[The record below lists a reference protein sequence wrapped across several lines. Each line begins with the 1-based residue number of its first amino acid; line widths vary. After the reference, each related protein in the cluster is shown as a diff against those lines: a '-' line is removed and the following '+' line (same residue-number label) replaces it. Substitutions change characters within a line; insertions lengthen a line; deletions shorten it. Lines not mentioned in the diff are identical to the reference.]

1 MNAIAVG
8 LAPPRDR
15 ALAKP
20 DAHVQVAHYRL
31 MILMLLFALMIG
43 TIGVRLLYLALFDGP
58 EPNKT
63 VARTGPRADITDR
76 NGVVLAATIKGIAL
90 AIRPPRVIG
99 DKDRL
104 AVELARLFPNRPVD
118 YYRRVLHSPKKFVYL
133 ERGAT
138 PAKIHAV
145 RLLGEPA
152 IEEVPEPERFY
163 PQGTMASQAIGYM
176 DIGGVPVSG
185 MEAFL
190 DKRLIDPANKGQ
202 SVALS
207 IDSRV
212 QAAVES
218 ALHAQVVKHFAVGGA
233 GIVLDVHTGE
243 ILAMASL
250 PVFNSN
256 APGLVPVGTDPL
268 RPDAR
273 YNRAISSVY
282 ELGSTFKMITFAN
295 AIESG
300 VISDF
305 GKRYDATAPLQVGR
319 FRIKDD
325 HPENRW
331 MTIPDIMI
339 HSSNIGTARIAD
351 ELGQE
356 RTAAFFRKLGFD
368 RPVDLELGARGKPLW
383 PGFWARTTT
392 MTTAYGHGIAV
403 SQLHLANAYAALVNG
418 GILRPATMLRRAP
431 GQTPA
436 GTRVISEATSHR
448 IRQLM
453 RLVVTHGTGKTGN
466 VPGLRI
472 GGKTGTAEKNLN
484 GRYIHNSLVTTF
496 AAAFPMDAPRYVVIL
511 TMDEPQGI
519 KETYGFRTAAWTAL
533 PAVKNIIARIGP
545 MLGII
550 PDTDRDIDV
559 SDLKPYI
566 YEEQL
571 AAEERAKKEK
581 EASLH
586 AID

>member
-15 ALAKP
+15 AHAK
-20 DAHVQVAHYRL
+20 ATEHAQVAHYRL
-31 MILMLLFALMIG
+31 MILMMVFAL
-43 TIGVRLLYLALFDGP
+43 TIGVIGLRLLYLAVFDAP
-58 EPNKT
+58 DRSPV
-63 VARTGPRADITDR
+63 VARNGQRADITDR
-76 NGVVLAATIKGIAL
+76 NGTVLAATIKGISL
-90 AIRPPRVIG
+90 AIRPPRIIG
-99 DKDRL
+99 DKEKL
-104 AVELARLFPNRPVD
+104 AVELARLFPGRPGE
-118 YYRRVLHSPKKFVYL
+118 YYRRVLTGRKKFVYL

-152 IEEVPEPERFY
+152 IEEVAEPERFY
-163 PQGTMASQAIGYM
+163 PQGTMASQVIGYM
-176 DIGGVPVSG
+176 DLGGVPVSG

-190 DKRLIDPANKGQ
+190 AKRLTSPANGNRP
-202 SVALS
+202 VALS

-212 QAAVES
+212 QAAMES
-218 ALHAQVVKHFAVGGA
+218 ALHAQVIKHSAVGGA

-295 AIESG
+295 AIEQG
-300 VISDF
+300 VITDF

-403 SQLHLANAYAALVNG
+403 SQLHLANAYAALING
-418 GILRPATMLRRAP
+418 GIMRPATMLKRAP
-431 GQTPA
+431 GQVPA
-436 GTRVISEATSHR
+436 GHRVISEQTSAR
-448 IRQLM
+448 MRQLM

-496 AAAFPMDAPRYVVIL
+496 AGAFPMDAPRYVVIV

-550 PDTDRDIDV
+550 PDTSRDVDV
-559 SDLKPYI
+559 SDLLPYI
-566 YEEQL
+566 YEEQQKL
-571 AAEERAKKEK
+571 KEQKEESIHEV
-581 EASLH
+581 
-586 AID
+586 D

>member
-15 ALAKP
+15 ALAKTN
-20 DAHVQVAHYRL
+20 DTTRIAHYRL
-31 MILMLLFALMIG
+31 MILMMLFALMIG
-43 TIGVRLLYLALFDGP
+43 VIGLRLLYLAIFDAP
-58 EPNKT
+58 DRSP
-63 VARTGPRADITDR
+63 VVSSVVPRADITDR
-76 NGVVLAATIKGIAL
+76 NGVVLAATIKGISL
-90 AIRPPRVIG
+90 AIRPPRIIG
-99 DKDRL
+99 DKEKL
-104 AVELARLFPNRPVD
+104 AVELARLFPTRPVD
-118 YYRRVLHSPKKFVYL
+118 YYRRILSGPKKFVYL

-152 IEEVPEPERFY
+152 IEEVPEPKRFY

-176 DIGGVPVSG
+176 DLGGVPVSG

-190 DKRLIDPANKGQ
+190 AKRLTSPANGGQ
-202 SVALS
+202 PVALS

-212 QAAVES
+212 QAAMEN
-218 ALHAQVVKHFAVGGA
+218 ALRNQVIKHSAVGGA

-243 ILAMASL
+243 IMAMASL

-295 AIESG
+295 AIEQG
-300 VISDF
+300 VITDF

-319 FRIKDD
+319 FKISDD

-331 MTIPDIMI
+331 MSIPDIMI

-351 ELGQE
+351 ELGQA
-356 RTAAFFRKLGFD
+356 RTEAFFRKLGFD
-368 RPVDLELGARGKPLW
+368 RQAELELGARGKPLW

-418 GILRPATMLRRAP
+418 GIMRPATMLKRNAGDVPR
-431 GQTPA
+431 GQ
-436 GTRVISEATSHR
+436 RVISEETSR
-448 IRQLM
+448 RMRQLM
-453 RLVVTHGTGKTGN
+453 RLVVSHGTGKTGN

-496 AAAFPMDAPRYVVIL
+496 AGAFPMDAPRYVVIV

-545 MLGII
+545 MLGVI
-550 PDTDRDIDV
+550 PDTSKDIDV
-559 SDLKPYI
+559 SDVLPHI
-566 YEEQL
+566 YEEQQ
-571 AAEERAKKEK
+571 AQKEK
-581 EASLH
+581 AKEA
-586 AID
+586 AVNAAD

>member
-15 ALAKP
+15 ALAKISQP
-20 DAHVQVAHYRL
+20 NRVAHYRL
-31 MILMLLFALMIG
+31 MILMMLFALMIG
-43 TIGVRLLYLALFDGP
+43 VIAMRLLYLAIFDSP
-58 EPNKT
+58 DRSPVIART
-63 VARTGPRADITDR
+63 VARADITDR
-76 NGVVLAATIKGIAL
+76 NGVVLAATIKGISL

-99 DKDRL
+99 DKDKL
-104 AVELARLFPNRPVD
+104 AVELDRLFPGRSVD
-118 YYRRVLHSPKKFVYL
+118 YYRRVLTGRKKFVYL

-152 IEEVPEPERFY
+152 IEEVSEPERFY

-190 DKRLIDPANKGQ
+190 DKRLTSPANGGRP
-202 SVALS
+202 VALS
-207 IDSRV
+207 LDSRV
-212 QAAVES
+212 QAAMES
-218 ALHAQVVKHFAVGGA
+218 ALAAQVVKHSAVGGA

-300 VISDF
+300 VITDF
-305 GKRYDATAPLQVGR
+305 GKRYDATAPLQVGK
-319 FRIKDD
+319 FKIKDD

-356 RTAAFFRKLGFD
+356 RTASFFRKLGFD

-383 PGFWARTTT
+383 PGFWARTTV

-418 GILRPATMLRRAP
+418 GIMRPATMLKRAP
-431 GQTPA
+431 GQVPA
-436 GTRVISEATSHR
+436 GHRVISEATSAR
-448 IRQLM
+448 MRQLM

-496 AAAFPMDAPRYVVIL
+496 AGAFPMDAPRYIVIV

-545 MLGII
+545 MLGVI
-550 PDTDRDIDV
+550 PDTSRDIDLT
-559 SDLKPYI
+559 DMLPYI

-571 AAEERAKKEK
+571 KAKGVKEK
-581 EASLH
+581 EAVH

>member
-15 ALAKP
+15 ALAKVN
-20 DAHVQVAHYRL
+20 DATRIAHYRL
-31 MILMLLFALMIG
+31 MILMLLFALMTGVIG
-43 TIGVRLLYLALFDGP
+43 LRLLYLAVFNAPDRS
-58 EPNKT
+58 T
-63 VARTGPRADITDR
+63 VATATGPRADITDR
-76 NGVVLAATIKGIAL
+76 NGVVLAATIKGISL
-90 AIRPPRVIG
+90 AVRPPRVIG
-99 DKDRL
+99 DREKL
-104 AVELARLFPNRPVD
+104 ATELARLFPSRSID
-118 YYRRVLHSPKKFVYL
+118 YYRRILRGPRKFVYL

-152 IEEVPEPERFY
+152 IEEVPDPKRFY
-163 PQGTMASQAIGYM
+163 PQGTMASQVIGYM

-185 MEAFL
+185 MEAYL
-190 DKRLIDPANKGQ
+190 DKRLTSSANAGQ
-202 SVALS
+202 PVALS
-207 IDSRV
+207 LDSRV
-212 QAAVES
+212 QAAMES
-218 ALHAQVVKHFAVGGA
+218 ALAAQVVKHSAVGGA

-243 ILAMASL
+243 VLAMASL

-300 VISDF
+300 VITDF
-305 GKRYDATAPLQVGR
+305 AKRYDATAPLHVGGFTIR
-319 FRIKDD
+319 DD

-331 MTIPDIMI
+331 MSIPDIMI

-351 ELGQE
+351 ELGE
-356 RTAAFFRKLGFD
+356 ARTSTFFRKLGFD

-383 PGFWARTTT
+383 PGFWARTTV

-418 GILRPATMLRRAP
+418 GILRPATMLKRAP
-431 GQTPA
+431 GTAPA
-436 GTRVISEATSHR
+436 GKRVISAATSAR
-448 IRQLM
+448 MRQLM

-466 VPGLRI
+466 IPGLRI

-496 AAAFPMDAPRYVVIL
+496 AGVFPMDAPRYVVIV

-533 PAVKNIIARIGP
+533 PAVKNVIARIGP
-545 MLGII
+545 LLGII
-550 PDTDRDIDV
+550 PDPSRDIDL
-559 SDLKPYI
+559 SDLLPYV
-566 YEEQL
+566 YEEQQK
-571 AAEERAKKEK
+571 AK
-581 EASLH
+581 EAQQKETSIH

>member
-15 ALAKP
+15 ALAKIN
-20 DAHVQVAHYRL
+20 DTTRIAHYRL
-31 MILMLLFALMIG
+31 MILMMLFALMIG
-43 TIGVRLLYLALFDGP
+43 VIGLRLLYLAIFDSP
-58 EPNKT
+58 DRSP
-63 VARTGPRADITDR
+63 VVSSVVPRADITDR
-76 NGVVLAATIKGIAL
+76 NGVVLAATIKGISL
-90 AIRPPRVIG
+90 AIRPPRIIG
-99 DKDRL
+99 DKEKL
-104 AVELARLFPNRPVD
+104 AVELARLFPTRPVD
-118 YYRRVLHSPKKFVYL
+118 YYRRVLSGPKKFVYL

-152 IEEVPEPERFY
+152 IEEVPEPKRFY

-176 DIGGVPVSG
+176 DLGGVPVSG

-190 DKRLIDPANKGQ
+190 AKRLTSPANGGQ
-202 SVALS
+202 PVALS

-212 QAAVES
+212 QAAMEN
-218 ALHAQVVKHFAVGGA
+218 ALRNQVIKHSAVGGA

-243 ILAMASL
+243 IMAMASL

-295 AIESG
+295 AIEQG
-300 VISDF
+300 VITDF
-305 GKRYDATAPLQVGR
+305 AKRYDATAPLQVGR
-319 FRIKDD
+319 FKISDD

-331 MTIPDIMI
+331 MSIPDIMI

-351 ELGQE
+351 ELGQA
-356 RTAAFFRKLGFD
+356 RTEAFFRKLGFD
-368 RPVDLELGARGKPLW
+368 RQAELELGARGKPLW

-418 GILRPATMLRRAP
+418 GIMRPATMLKRNAGNVPR
-431 GQTPA
+431 GQ
-436 GTRVISEATSHR
+436 RVISEETSR
-448 IRQLM
+448 RMRQLM
-453 RLVVTHGTGKTGN
+453 RLVVSHGTGKTGN

-496 AAAFPMDAPRYVVIL
+496 AGAFPMDAPRYVVIV

-545 MLGII
+545 MLGVI
-550 PDTDRDIDV
+550 PDTSKDIDV
-559 SDLKPYI
+559 SDLLPYI
-566 YEEQL
+566 YEEQQ
-571 AAEERAKKEK
+571 AQKEK
-581 EASLH
+581 AKEA
-586 AID
+586 AANAAD

>member
-1 MNAIAVG
+1 MNAPVSG
-8 LAPPRDR
+8 LSLPRDR
-15 ALAKP
+15 ALAKTN
-20 DAHVQVAHYRL
+20 DHARVAHERL
-31 MILMLLFALMIG
+31 MVLMLLFGLLIG
-43 TIGVRLLYLALFDGP
+43 IIGLRLLYLAIFSGP
-58 EPNKT
+58 DRGAQISAF
-63 VARTGPRADITDR
+63 VPRADITDR
-76 NGVVLAATIKGIAL
+76 NGVVLASNIKGISL

-99 DKDRL
+99 DKERL
-104 AVELARLFPNRPVD
+104 ANELARLFPTRPVD
-118 YYRRVLHSPKKFVYL
+118 YYRRILSGPRKFVYL

-138 PAKIHAV
+138 PAKIHAI

-152 IEEVPEPERFY
+152 IEEVPEPKRFY

-185 MEAFL
+185 MEAYL
-190 DKRLIDPANKGQ
+190 DKRLTSPANGGQ
-202 SVALS
+202 PVALS

-212 QAAVES
+212 QAAMES
-218 ALHAQVVKHFAVGGA
+218 ALKAQVIKHSAVGGA
-233 GIVLDVHTGE
+233 GVVLDVHTGE

-282 ELGSTFKMITFAN
+282 ELGSTFKMFTFAN
-295 AIESG
+295 AIENG
-300 VISDF
+300 VITDF
-305 GKRYDATAPLQVGR
+305 GKRYDATAPLQVGK
-319 FRIKDD
+319 FKIKDD

-331 MTIPDIMI
+331 MSVPDIMI

-351 ELGQE
+351 ELGQA

-368 RPVDLELGARGKPLW
+368 KPVDLELGARGKPLW
-383 PGFWARTTT
+383 PGFWARTTV

-403 SQLHLANAYAALVNG
+403 SQLHLANAYAAMVNG
-418 GILRPATMLRRAP
+418 GIMRPATMLKLAP
-431 GQTPA
+431 GKTPA
-436 GTRVISEATSHR
+436 GHRVISEQTSMR
-448 IRQLM
+448 MRQLM
-453 RLVVTHGTGKTGN
+453 RLVVTMGTGKTGN

-496 AAAFPMDAPRYVVIL
+496 AGAFPMDAPRYVVVV

-519 KETYGFRTAAWTAL
+519 PETYGFRTAAWTAL

-545 MLGII
+545 MLGVI
-550 PDTDRDIDV
+550 PDTSKEVDL
-559 SDLKPYI
+559 SDMLPYV
-566 YEEQL
+566 YEVQQ
-571 AAEERAKKEK
+571 AKAGAKEET
-581 EASLH
+581 SIH

>member
-1 MNAIAVG
+1 MNAVTVA

-15 ALAKP
+15 LRTQISP
-20 DAHVQVAHYRL
+20 GVSIAHYRL
-31 MILMLLFALMIG
+31 MVLTLLFALMTG
-43 TIGVRLLYLALFDGP
+43 VIGVRLFYLAVFNTSGP
-58 EPNKT
+58 SPAP
-63 VARTGPRADITDR
+63 ARYGPRGDIVDR
-76 NGVVLAATIKGIAL
+76 NGIVLASTINGVSL

-99 DKDRL
+99 DRERL
-104 AVELARLFPNRPVD
+104 AAELARLFPTHPVD
-118 YYRRVLHSPKKFVYL
+118 YYRHILQSRRKFVYL
-133 ERGAT
+133 ERAAT

-163 PQGTMASQAIGYM
+163 PQSSMASQVLGYM

-185 MEAFL
+185 MELYL
-190 DKRLIDPANKGQ
+190 DKHLTSPANAGRPT
-202 SVALS
+202 ALS

-218 ALHAQVVKHFAVGGA
+218 ALKAQVIKHSAVGGA

-250 PVFNSN
+250 PVFNPN

-273 YNRAISSVY
+273 YNRAVSSVY

-300 VISDF
+300 VITDF

-351 ELGQE
+351 ELGE
-356 RTAAFFRKLGFD
+356 ARTAAFFRKLGFD
-368 RPVDLELGARGKPLW
+368 RPVQLELGARGKPLW

-403 SQLHLANAYAALVNG
+403 SQLHLANAYAALANG
-418 GILRPATMLRRAP
+418 GILRPATLLKLAP
-431 GQTPA
+431 GHVPA
-436 GTRVISEATSHR
+436 GQRVISEKTSFR
-448 IRQLM
+448 VRQLM

-466 VPGLRI
+466 LPGLRI

-496 AAAFPMDAPRYVVIL
+496 AGVFPMDAPRYVVIV

-550 PDTDRDIDV
+550 PDTSRDIDL
-559 SDLKPYI
+559 SDMLPYI

-571 AAEERAKKEK
+571 ANKEK
-581 EASLH
+581 AEKETSIH

>member
-15 ALAKP
+15 ALAKTGEY
-20 DAHVQVAHYRL
+20 ARVAHYRL
-31 MILMLLFALMIG
+31 MILMMAFALMIG
-43 TIGVRLLYLALFDGP
+43 VIGLRLLYLAIFDAP
-58 EPNKT
+58 DRSPVINRT
-63 VARTGPRADITDR
+63 VPRADITDR
-76 NGVVLAATIKGIAL
+76 NGVVLAATIKGISL
-90 AIRPPRVIG
+90 AIRPPRIIG
-99 DKDRL
+99 DKEKL
-104 AVELARLFPNRPVD
+104 AVQLAQLFPARPVE
-118 YYRRVLHSPKKFVYL
+118 YYRRVLNGRKKFVYL

-152 IEEVPEPERFY
+152 IEEVPEPKRFY

-176 DIGGVPVSG
+176 DLGGVPVSG

-190 DKRLIDPANKGQ
+190 AKRLTSPANGGQ
-202 SVALS
+202 PVALS

-212 QAAVES
+212 QAAMEN
-218 ALHAQVVKHFAVGGA
+218 ALRNQVIKHSAVGGA

-295 AIESG
+295 AIEQG
-300 VISDF
+300 VITDF
-305 GKRYDATAPLQVGR
+305 SKRYDATAPLQVGR
-319 FRIKDD
+319 FRISDD

-331 MTIPDIMI
+331 MSIPDIMI

-351 ELGQE
+351 ELGE
-356 RTAAFFRKLGFD
+356 ARTSAFFRKLGFD
-368 RPVDLELGARGKPLW
+368 RPADLELGARGKPLW

-418 GILRPATMLRRAP
+418 GIMRPATMLKR
-431 GQTPA
+431 PA
-436 GTRVISEATSHR
+436 GSVPQGQRVISEETSR
-448 IRQLM
+448 RMRQLM

-496 AAAFPMDAPRYVVIL
+496 AGAFPMDAPRYVVIV

-533 PAVKNIIARIGP
+533 PAVKNVIARIGP

-550 PDTDRDIDV
+550 PDVSKDIDV
-559 SDLKPYI
+559 SDLLPYI
-566 YEEQL
+566 YEEQQ
-571 AAEERAKKEK
+571 KQKEV
-581 EASLH
+581 SVR

>member
-15 ALAKP
+15 ALAKTS
-20 DAHVQVAHYRL
+20 HHTQTAHYRL
-31 MILMLLFALMIG
+31 MILMMAFALMIG
-43 TIGVRLLYLALFDGP
+43 VIGLRLLYLAIFDAP
-58 EPNKT
+58 DRSQAIASR
-63 VARTGPRADITDR
+63 VQRADITDR
-76 NGVVLAATIKGIAL
+76 NGVVLAATIRGISL
-90 AIRPPRVIG
+90 AIRPPRIIG
-99 DKDRL
+99 DKEKL
-104 AVELARLFPNRPVD
+104 AVELARLFPARPVD
-118 YYRRVLHSPKKFVYL
+118 YYRRILSGRKKFVYL

-152 IEEVPEPERFY
+152 IEEVPEPKRFY

-176 DIGGVPVSG
+176 DLGGVPVSG

-190 DKRLIDPANKGQ
+190 DKRLTSPANGGRP
-202 SVALS
+202 VALS

-212 QAAVES
+212 QAAMEN
-218 ALHAQVVKHFAVGGA
+218 ALRNQVIKHSAVGGA

-295 AIESG
+295 AIENG
-300 VISDF
+300 VITDF
-305 GKRYDATAPLQVGR
+305 GKRYDATAPLQVGK
-319 FRIKDD
+319 FKIKDD

-331 MTIPDIMI
+331 MSIPDIMI

-351 ELGQE
+351 ELGE
-356 RTAAFFRKLGFD
+356 ARTAAFFRKLGFD
-368 RPVDLELGARGKPLW
+368 RPVELELSARGKPLW
-383 PGFWARTTT
+383 PGFWARTTV

-403 SQLHLANAYAALVNG
+403 SQLHLANAYAALING
-418 GILRPATMLRRAP
+418 GIMRPATMLKRAP
-431 GQTPA
+431 GDVPQ
-436 GTRVISEATSHR
+436 GQRVISEETSR
-448 IRQLM
+448 RMRQLM

-496 AAAFPMDAPRYVVIL
+496 AGAFPMDAPRYVVIV

-545 MLGII
+545 MLGVI
-550 PDTDRDIDV
+550 PDTSKDIDV
-559 SDLKPYI
+559 SDILPYI
-566 YEEQL
+566 YEEQQK
-571 AAEERAKKEK
+571 AKGEK
-581 EASLH
+581 EEAVH

>member
-1 MNAIAVG
+1 
-8 LAPPRDR
+8 
-15 ALAKP
+15 
-20 DAHVQVAHYRL
+20 
-31 MILMLLFALMIG
+31 
-43 TIGVRLLYLALFDGP
+43 
-58 EPNKT
+58 
-63 VARTGPRADITDR
+63 
-76 NGVVLAATIKGIAL
+76 
-90 AIRPPRVIG
+90 
-99 DKDRL
+99 
-104 AVELARLFPNRPVD
+104 
-118 YYRRVLHSPKKFVYL
+118 
-133 ERGAT
+133 
-138 PAKIHAV
+138 
-145 RLLGEPA
+145 
-152 IEEVPEPERFY
+152 VPEPKRFY
-163 PQGTMASQAIGYM
+163 PQGTMASQVIGYM
-176 DIGGVPVSG
+176 DIEGKPVSG
-185 MEAFL
+185 MEAYL
-190 DKRLIDPANKGQ
+190 ADRLVSGANGGR
-202 SVALS
+202 SVPLS

-218 ALHAQVVKHFAVGGA
+218 ALRAQVIKHSAVGGA
-233 GIVLDVHTGE
+233 GVVLDVHTGE

-295 AIESG
+295 AIENG
-300 VISDF
+300 VITDF

-331 MTIPDIMI
+331 MSIPDIMI

-351 ELGQE
+351 ELGE
-356 RTAAFFRKLGFD
+356 ARTAAFFRKLGFD
-368 RPVDLELGARGKPLW
+368 KPVDLELGARGKPLW

-392 MTTAYGHGIAV
+392 MTAAYGHGIAV

-418 GILRPATMLRRAP
+418 GIMRPATMLKRAP
-431 GQTPA
+431 GDVPA
-436 GTRVISEATSHR
+436 GHRVISPETSHR

-453 RLVVTHGTGKTGN
+453 RLVVTQGTGKQGN

-496 AAAFPMDAPRYVVIL
+496 AGAFPMDDPRYVVVV

-545 MLGII
+545 MLGVI
-550 PDTDRDIDV
+550 PDTSRDIDV

-571 AAEERAKKEK
+571 AAKERAAKE
-581 EASLH
+581 SQIH

>member
-1 MNAIAVG
+1 MNAPATG
-8 LAPPRDR
+8 LAPSRDR
-15 ALAKP
+15 AIAKIS
-20 DAHVQVAHYRL
+20 DGVAIAHYRL
-31 MILMLLFALMIG
+31 MVLMLLFGLLVGVIAL
-43 TIGVRLLYLALFDGP
+43 RLLYLAIFDAP
-58 EPNKT
+58 DRSPQLSLT
-63 VARTGPRADITDR
+63 VPRADIVDR
-76 NGVVLAATIKGIAL
+76 NGVVLAGNIRGISL
-90 AIRPPRVIG
+90 AVRPPRVIG
-99 DKDRL
+99 DKEKL
-104 AVELARLFPNRPVD
+104 AAELARLFPSRPID
-118 YYRRVLHSPKKFVYL
+118 YYRAILGGKRKFVYL

-138 PAKIHAV
+138 PANIHAV

-152 IEEVPEPERFY
+152 IEEVPEPKRFY

-190 DKRLIDPANKGQ
+190 DKRLTSAANGGKP
-202 SVALS
+202 VALS
-207 IDSRV
+207 IDVRV
-212 QAAVES
+212 QAAMES
-218 ALHAQVVKHFAVGGA
+218 ALAAQVVRHSAVGGA
-233 GIVLDVHTGE
+233 GIVLDVHSGE

-295 AIESG
+295 AIENG
-300 VISDF
+300 VITDF

-319 FRIKDD
+319 FKIKDD

-331 MTIPDIMI
+331 MSIPDIMI

-351 ELGQE
+351 ELGE
-356 RTAAFFRKLGFD
+356 ARTAAFFRKLGFD
-368 RPVDLELGARGKPLW
+368 KPVDLELGARGKPLW
-383 PGFWARTTT
+383 PGFWARTTV

-418 GILRPATMLRRAP
+418 GVMRPATMLKRAP
-431 GQTPA
+431 GDVPA
-436 GTRVISEATSHR
+436 GQRVISEQTSHR

-453 RLVVTHGTGKTGN
+453 RLVVTHGTGKSGD
-466 VPGLRI
+466 VPGLRL

-496 AAAFPMDAPRYVVIL
+496 AGVFPMDAPRYVVIV

-533 PAVKNIIARIGP
+533 PAVSRVVARIGP

-550 PDTDRDIDV
+550 PDTSKDIDL

-571 AAEERAKKEK
+571 AAKDREKKES
-581 EASLH
+581 AIH

>member
-15 ALAKP
+15 ALAKTNE
-20 DAHVQVAHYRL
+20 HVQVAHYRL
-31 MILMLLFALMIG
+31 MILMMLFALMIG
-43 TIGVRLLYLALFDGP
+43 VIGLRLLYLAVFDAPDRRPLVSRIGL
-58 EPNKT
+58 
-63 VARTGPRADITDR
+63 RGDITDR
-76 NGVVLAATIKGIAL
+76 NGVVLAATIKGISL
-90 AIRPPRVIG
+90 AVRPPRIIG
-99 DKDRL
+99 DRDRL
-104 AVELARLFPNRPVD
+104 AIELARLFPGRPVG
-118 YYRRVLHSPKKFVYL
+118 YYRRILHSRRKFVYL

-163 PQGTMASQAIGYM
+163 PQGTMASQVIGYM
-176 DIGGVPVSG
+176 DLGGVPVSG
-185 MEAFL
+185 MEAYL
-190 DKRLIDPANKGQ
+190 DKRLTSPDNGGRP
-202 SVALS
+202 VALS

-212 QAAVES
+212 QAAMES
-218 ALHAQVVKHFAVGGA
+218 ALHAQVIKHSAVGGA

-282 ELGSTFKMITFAN
+282 ELGSTFKMLTFAN

-300 VISDF
+300 VITDF
-305 GKRYDATAPLQVGR
+305 GKRYDATAPLQIGKFKIR
-319 FRIKDD
+319 DD

-331 MTIPDIMI
+331 MSIPDIMI

-356 RTAAFFRKLGFD
+356 RTAAFFRKFGLD

-392 MTTAYGHGIAV
+392 LTTAYGHGIAV
-403 SQLHLANAYAALVNG
+403 SQLHLANAYAALING
-418 GILRPATMLRRAP
+418 GILRPATMLKRVP
-431 GQTPA
+431 GDVPA
-436 GTRVISEATSHR
+436 GKRVISEATSAR
-448 IRQLM
+448 MRQLM

-496 AAAFPMDAPRYVVIL
+496 AGAFPMDAPRYVVIV

-519 KETYGFRTAAWTAL
+519 KETYGFRSAAWTAL

-545 MLGII
+545 LLGIV
-550 PDTDRDIDV
+550 PDTSRDVDV
-559 SDLKPYI
+559 SDLLPYI

-571 AAEERAKKEK
+571 KRKEQEEKASHAAE
-581 EASLH
+581 
-586 AID
+586 

>member
-1 MNAIAVG
+1 MNVLAVG

-15 ALAKP
+15 ALAKTNEH
-20 DAHVQVAHYRL
+20 AQVAHYRL
-31 MILMLLFALMIG
+31 MILMMVFALMIG
-43 TIGVRLLYLALFDGP
+43 VIGVRLLYLAIFSGP
-58 EPNKT
+58 DHAAAVP
-63 VARTGPRADITDR
+63 RTPRADITDR
-76 NGVVLAATIKGIAL
+76 NGVVLAGTIKGISL
-90 AIRPPRVIG
+90 AIRPPRIIT
-99 DKDRL
+99 DKERL
-104 AVELARLFPNRPVD
+104 AVELTRLFPGRPIE
-118 YYRRVLHSPKKFVYL
+118 YYRRILSGRKKFVYL

-145 RLLGEPA
+145 RLIGEPA

-190 DKRLIDPANKGQ
+190 DKRLTDPANSGR

-207 IDSRV
+207 LDSRV

-218 ALHAQVVKHFAVGGA
+218 ALKAQVIKHSAVGGA
-233 GIVLDVHTGE
+233 SIVLDVHTGE

-282 ELGSTFKMITFAN
+282 ELGSTFKMFTFAN
-295 AIESG
+295 AVENG
-300 VISDF
+300 VITDY
-305 GKRYDATAPLQVGR
+305 GKRYDATAPLQVGK
-319 FRIKDD
+319 FKIKDD

-331 MTIPDIMI
+331 MSIPDIMI

-403 SQLHLANAYAALVNG
+403 SQLHLANAYAALING
-418 GILRPATMLRRAP
+418 GILRPATMLKRAP
-431 GQTPA
+431 GEAPQ
-436 GTRVISEATSHR
+436 GKRVISEATSFKM
-448 IRQLM
+448 RQLM

-496 AAAFPMDAPRYVVIL
+496 AGAFPMDAPRYVVVV

-545 MLGII
+545 MLGVI
-550 PDTDRDIDV
+550 PDKSREIDL
-559 SDLKPYI
+559 SDMLPYI

-571 AAEERAKKEK
+571 AEKEK
-581 EASLH
+581 AEKETSIH

>member
-15 ALAKP
+15 ALAKVN
-20 DAHVQVAHYRL
+20 DSVRIAHYRL
-31 MILMLLFALMIG
+31 MILMMLFALMTGVIG
-43 TIGVRLLYLALFDGP
+43 LRLLYLALFNGP
-58 EPNKT
+58 ERS
-63 VARTGPRADITDR
+63 AAASSTGPRGDITDR
-76 NGVVLAATIKGIAL
+76 NGVVLAATIKGISL
-90 AIRPPRVIG
+90 AIRPPRIIG
-99 DKDRL
+99 DREKL
-104 AVELARLFPNRPVD
+104 AIELARLFPGRPVD
-118 YYRRVLHSPKKFVYL
+118 YYRRILRGPRKFVYL

-163 PQGTMASQAIGYM
+163 PQGTMASQVIGYM

-185 MEAFL
+185 MEAYL
-190 DKRLIDPANKGQ
+190 DKRLTSVANHGRP
-202 SVALS
+202 VALS

-212 QAAVES
+212 QAAMES
-218 ALHAQVVKHFAVGGA
+218 ALHAQVVKHSAVGGA

-256 APGLVPVGTDPL
+256 APGLVPVVTDPL

-273 YNRAISSVY
+273 FNRAISSVY

-295 AIESG
+295 AIENG
-300 VISDF
+300 VITDF
-305 GKRYDATAPLQVGR
+305 GKRYDATAPLQVGK

-351 ELGQE
+351 ELGE
-356 RTAAFFRKLGFD
+356 ARTAAFFRKLGFD

-383 PGFWARTTT
+383 PTFWARTTT

-403 SQLHLANAYAALVNG
+403 SQLHLANAYAALANG
-418 GILRPATMLRRAP
+418 GILRPATMLKRAP
-431 GQTPA
+431 GDVPA
-436 GTRVISEATSHR
+436 GRRVISEATSAR
-448 IRQLM
+448 MRQLM

-496 AAAFPMDAPRYVVIL
+496 AGVFPMDAPRYVVVV

-533 PAVKNIIARIGP
+533 PAVKNVIARIGP
-545 MLGII
+545 LLGIV
-550 PDTDRDIDV
+550 PDTSRDVDV
-559 SDLKPYI
+559 SDLLPYI
-566 YEEQL
+566 YEEQQ
-571 AAEERAKKEK
+571 AQKEK
-581 EASLH
+581 SVH

>member
-15 ALAKP
+15 ALAKTNEH
-20 DAHVQVAHYRL
+20 ARVAHYRL
-31 MILMLLFALMIG
+31 MILMMAFALMIG
-43 TIGVRLLYLALFDGP
+43 VIGLRLLYLAIFDAP
-58 EPNKT
+58 DHSP
-63 VARTGPRADITDR
+63 VIARTVPRADITDR
-76 NGVVLAATIKGIAL
+76 NGVVLAATIKGISL
-90 AIRPPRVIG
+90 AIRPPRIIG
-99 DKDRL
+99 DKEKL

-118 YYRRVLHSPKKFVYL
+118 YYRRVLKGPKKFVYL

-152 IEEVPEPERFY
+152 IEEVPEPKRFY

-176 DIGGVPVSG
+176 DLGGVPVSG

-190 DKRLIDPANKGQ
+190 AKRLTSPANGGQ
-202 SVALS
+202 PVALS

-212 QAAVES
+212 QAAMEN
-218 ALHAQVVKHFAVGGA
+218 ALRNQVIKHSAVGGA

-295 AIESG
+295 AIEQG
-300 VISDF
+300 VITDF
-305 GKRYDATAPLQVGR
+305 SKRYDATAPLQVGR
-319 FRIKDD
+319 FRISDD

-351 ELGQE
+351 ELGE
-356 RTAAFFRKLGFD
+356 ARTSAFFRKLGFD
-368 RPVDLELGARGKPLW
+368 RPADLELGARGKPLW
-383 PGFWARTTT
+383 PGFWARTTV

-418 GILRPATMLRRAP
+418 GIMRPATMLRRAP
-431 GQTPA
+431 GEVPQ
-436 GTRVISEATSHR
+436 GKRVISEETSR
-448 IRQLM
+448 RMRQLM

-466 VPGLRI
+466 IPGLRI

-496 AAAFPMDAPRYVVIL
+496 AGAFPMDAPRYVVIV

-533 PAVKNIIARIGP
+533 PAVKNVIARIGP

-550 PDTDRDIDV
+550 PDVSKDIDV
-559 SDLKPYI
+559 SDLLPYI
-566 YEEQL
+566 YEEQQKQK
-571 AAEERAKKEK
+571 EESVR
-581 EASLH
+581 

>member
-1 MNAIAVG
+1 MNAVSVG
-8 LAPPRDR
+8 LAVPRDR
-15 ALAKP
+15 ALAKLST
-20 DAHVQVAHYRL
+20 HTQTAHYRL
-31 MILMLLFALMIG
+31 TILMLVFALMIG
-43 TIGVRLLYLALFDGP
+43 VIGLRLFYLALFAGP
-58 EPNKT
+58 DRSTSAPR
-63 VARTGPRADITDR
+63 VGPRADITDR
-76 NGVVLAATIKGIAL
+76 NGVVLAATIKGISL
-90 AIRPPRVIG
+90 AVRPPRIIG
-99 DKDRL
+99 DKEKL
-104 AVELARLFPNRPVD
+104 AVELARLFPSRPLD
-118 YYRRVLHSPKKFVYL
+118 YYRRILSGPRKFVYL

-152 IEEVPEPERFY
+152 IEEVPEPKRFY
-163 PQGTMASQAIGYM
+163 PQGSMAAQAIGYM

-185 MEAFL
+185 MEAYL
-190 DKRLIDPANKGQ
+190 DRRLTDPANHGQ
-202 SVALS
+202 PVALS

-218 ALHAQVVKHFAVGGA
+218 ALKAQVIKHFAVGGA
-233 GIVLDVHTGE
+233 GIVLDVRTGE

-282 ELGSTFKMITFAN
+282 ELGSTFKMVTFAN
-295 AIESG
+295 AIENG
-300 VISDF
+300 VITDF
-305 GKRYDATAPLQVGR
+305 GKRYDATAPLQIGKFKIR
-319 FRIKDD
+319 DD

-351 ELGQE
+351 ELGE
-356 RTAAFFRKLGFD
+356 ARTAAFFRKLGFD

-418 GILRPATMLRRAP
+418 GILRPATMLKRAP
-431 GQTPA
+431 GDVPA
-436 GTRVISEATSHR
+436 GRRVISEATSFR
-448 IRQLM
+448 MRQLM

-466 VPGLRI
+466 VPGFRI

-496 AAAFPMDAPRYVVIL
+496 AGVFPMDAPRYVVVV

-519 KETYGFRTAAWTAL
+519 PETYGFRTAAWTAL

-545 MLGII
+545 MLGIV
-550 PDTDRDIDV
+550 PDTSRDIDL
-559 SDLKPYI
+559 SDMLPYI

-571 AAEERAKKEK
+571 ANKEK
-581 EASLH
+581 AEKETAIH

>member
-1 MNAIAVG
+1 MNAVTVAP
-8 LAPPRDR
+8 APPRDR
-15 ALAKP
+15 SRTQISP
-20 DAHVQVAHYRL
+20 GVSIAHYRL
-31 MILMLLFALMIG
+31 MVLTLLFALMTGVIG
-43 TIGVRLLYLALFDGP
+43 LRLFYLAVFNTSGP
-58 EPNKT
+58 GPAA
-63 VARTGPRADITDR
+63 ARYGPRGDIVDR
-76 NGVVLAATIKGIAL
+76 NGIVLASTIGGVSL

-99 DKDRL
+99 DRERL
-104 AVELARLFPNRPVD
+104 AVELARLFPARPVD
-118 YYRRVLHSPKKFVYL
+118 YYRRVLQSRRKFVYL
-133 ERGAT
+133 ERAAT
-138 PAKIHAV
+138 PAKIHAA

-163 PQGTMASQAIGYM
+163 PQGSMASQVLGYM

-185 MEAFL
+185 MELYL
-190 DKRLIDPANKGQ
+190 DKQLTSAANAGRP
-202 SVALS
+202 VALS

-218 ALHAQVVKHFAVGGA
+218 ALKAQVIKHSAVGAA

-295 AIESG
+295 AIENG
-300 VISDF
+300 VITDF

-351 ELGQE
+351 ELGE
-356 RTAAFFRKLGFD
+356 ARTAAFFRKLGFD
-368 RPVDLELGARGKPLW
+368 RPVQLELGARGMPLW

-418 GILRPATMLRRAP
+418 GIQRPATLLRR
-431 GQTPA
+431 PA
-436 GTRVISEATSHR
+436 GAFVPGKRIISEKTSFR
-448 IRQLM
+448 MRQLM

-466 VPGLRI
+466 LPGLRI

-496 AAAFPMDAPRYVVIL
+496 VAAFPMDAPRYVVVV

-533 PAVKNIIARIGP
+533 PAAKNIIARIGP

-550 PDTDRDIDV
+550 PDTSKDIDL
-559 SDLKPYI
+559 SDMLPYV

-571 AAEERAKKEK
+571 AQKEK
-581 EASLH
+581 AQKGTSIH

>member
-1 MNAIAVG
+1 MNAPAAG
-8 LAPPRDR
+8 LALPRDR
-15 ALAKP
+15 AIAKIN
-20 DAHVQVAHYRL
+20 DRVAIAHYRL
-31 MILMLLFALMIG
+31 MILMLLFGLMVG
-43 TIGVRLLYLALFDGP
+43 VIGVRLLYLALFNAPDRSPRVSGI
-58 EPNKT
+58 
-63 VARTGPRADITDR
+63 VPRADITDR
-76 NGVVLAATIKGIAL
+76 NGIVLAGNIKGISL
-90 AIRPPRVIG
+90 AIRPPRIIG
-99 DKDRL
+99 DRERL
-104 AVELARLFPNRPVD
+104 AVELARLFPARPVD
-118 YYRRVLHSPKKFVYL
+118 YYRRILSGKRKFVYL

-152 IEEVPEPERFY
+152 IEEVPEPKRFY

-185 MEAFL
+185 MEAYL
-190 DKRLIDPANKGQ
+190 DKRLTSAANGGKP
-202 SVALS
+202 VALS

-212 QAAVES
+212 QAAMES
-218 ALHAQVVKHFAVGGA
+218 ALAAQVVKHSAVGGA

-295 AIESG
+295 AIENG
-300 VISDF
+300 VITDF

-319 FRIKDD
+319 FKIKDD

-331 MTIPDIMI
+331 MSIPDIMI

-351 ELGQE
+351 EIGE
-356 RTAAFFRKLGFD
+356 ARTAAFFRKLGFD

-383 PGFWARTTT
+383 PGFWARTTV

-403 SQLHLANAYAALVNG
+403 SQLHLANAYAALING
-418 GILRPATMLRRAP
+418 GILRPATMLKRAP
-431 GQTPA
+431 GDVPSGQ
-436 GTRVISEATSHR
+436 RVISEATSHR

-496 AAAFPMDAPRYVVIL
+496 AGAFPMDAPRYVVIV

-533 PAVKNIIARIGP
+533 PA
-545 MLGII
+545 
-550 PDTDRDIDV
+550 
-559 SDLKPYI
+559 
-566 YEEQL
+566 
-571 AAEERAKKEK
+571 
-581 EASLH
+581 
-586 AID
+586 

>member
-15 ALAKP
+15 ALAKTSEY
-20 DAHVQVAHYRL
+20 ARVAHYRL
-31 MILMLLFALMIG
+31 MILMMAFALMIG
-43 TIGVRLLYLALFDGP
+43 VIGLRLLYLAIFDAP
-58 EPNKT
+58 DRSPI
-63 VARTGPRADITDR
+63 VARTLPRADITDR
-76 NGVVLAATIKGIAL
+76 NGVVLAATIKGISL
-90 AIRPPRVIG
+90 AIRPPRIIG
-99 DKDRL
+99 DKEKL
-104 AVELARLFPNRPVD
+104 AVELARLFPTRPVD
-118 YYRRVLHSPKKFVYL
+118 YYRRILNGPKKFVYL

-152 IEEVPEPERFY
+152 IEEVPEPKRFY

-176 DIGGVPVSG
+176 DLGGVPVSG

-190 DKRLIDPANKGQ
+190 ANRLTSPANGSQ
-202 SVALS
+202 PVALS

-212 QAAVES
+212 QAAMEN
-218 ALHAQVVKHFAVGGA
+218 ALRNQVIKHSAVGGA

-295 AIESG
+295 AIEQG
-300 VISDF
+300 VITDF
-305 GKRYDATAPLQVGR
+305 GKRYDATAPLQVGK
-319 FRIKDD
+319 FRISDD

-331 MTIPDIMI
+331 MSIPDIMI

-351 ELGQE
+351 ELGE
-356 RTAAFFRKLGFD
+356 ARTSAFFRKLGFD
-368 RPVDLELGARGKPLW
+368 RPAELELGARGKPLW

-418 GILRPATMLRRAP
+418 GIMRPATMLKRAP
-431 GQTPA
+431 GDVPRGQ
-436 GTRVISEATSHR
+436 RVISEETSR
-448 IRQLM
+448 RMRQLM

-496 AAAFPMDAPRYVVIL
+496 AGVFPMDAPRYVVIV

-533 PAVKNIIARIGP
+533 PAVKNVIARIGP

-550 PDTDRDIDV
+550 PDVSKDIDV
-559 SDLKPYI
+559 SDLLPYI
-566 YEEQL
+566 YEEQQ
-571 AAEERAKKEK
+571 KQK
-581 EASLH
+581 EASLR

>member
-15 ALAKP
+15 ALTKTNEHA
-20 DAHVQVAHYRL
+20 QVAHYRL
-31 MILMLLFALMIG
+31 MILMMVFALMIG
-43 TIGVRLLYLALFDGP
+43 VIGFRLLYLAVFDS
-58 EPNKT
+58 PNRAP
-63 VARTGPRADITDR
+63 VAARIGTRADITDR
-76 NGVVLAATIKGIAL
+76 NGVVLAATIKGISL
-90 AIRPPRVIG
+90 AIRPPRIIG
-99 DKDRL
+99 DKEKL
-104 AVELARLFPNRPVD
+104 AVELARLFPGRPVD
-118 YYRRVLHSPKKFVYL
+118 YYRRVLNGRKKFVYL

-152 IEEVPEPERFY
+152 IEEVSEPERFY
-163 PQGTMASQAIGYM
+163 PQGSMASQAIGYM
-176 DIGGVPVSG
+176 DLGGVPVSG

-190 DKRLIDPANKGQ
+190 AKRLTDPANGGR

-207 IDSRV
+207 LDSRV

-218 ALHAQVVKHFAVGGA
+218 ALHAQVIKHSAVGGA

-295 AIESG
+295 AIEQG
-300 VISDF
+300 VITDF

-351 ELGQE
+351 ELGQD

-403 SQLHLANAYAALVNG
+403 SQLHLANAYAALING
-418 GILRPATMLRRAP
+418 GI
-431 GQTPA
+431 
-436 GTRVISEATSHR
+436 
-448 IRQLM
+448 M
-453 RLVVTHGTGKTGN
+453 RS
-466 VPGLRI
+466 
-472 GGKTGTAEKNLN
+472 A
-484 GRYIHNSLVTTF
+484 
-496 AAAFPMDAPRYVVIL
+496 
-511 TMDEPQGI
+511 
-519 KETYGFRTAAWTAL
+519 
-533 PAVKNIIARIGP
+533 
-545 MLGII
+545 
-550 PDTDRDIDV
+550 
-559 SDLKPYI
+559 
-566 YEEQL
+566 
-571 AAEERAKKEK
+571 
-581 EASLH
+581 
-586 AID
+586 

>member
-1 MNAIAVG
+1 MNVIAVG

-15 ALAKP
+15 ALAKTNEH
-20 DAHVQVAHYRL
+20 AQVAHYRL
-31 MILMLLFALMIG
+31 MILMMVFALMISV
-43 TIGVRLLYLALFDGP
+43 IGLRLLYLALFDAP
-58 EPNKT
+58 DRSP
-63 VARTGPRADITDR
+63 VATRTGSRADITDR
-76 NGVVLAATIKGIAL
+76 NGIVLAATIRGISL
-90 AIRPPRVIG
+90 AIRPPRIIG
-99 DKDRL
+99 DKEKL
-104 AVELARLFPNRPVD
+104 AIELARLFPGRPVD
-118 YYRRVLHSPKKFVYL
+118 YYRRVLNGRKKFVYL

-163 PQGTMASQAIGYM
+163 PQGTMASQVIGYM
-176 DIGGVPVSG
+176 DLGGVPVSG

-190 DKRLIDPANKGQ
+190 AKRLTSPENGNRP
-202 SVALS
+202 VALS

-212 QAAVES
+212 QAAMES
-218 ALHAQVVKHFAVGGA
+218 ALHAQVIKHSAVGGA

-282 ELGSTFKMITFAN
+282 ELGSTFKMLTFAN

-300 VISDF
+300 VITDF
-305 GKRYDATAPLQVGR
+305 GKRYDATAPLQIGR

-331 MTIPDIMI
+331 MSIPDIMI

-351 ELGQE
+351 ELGQD
-356 RTAAFFRKLGFD
+356 RTAAFFRKFGFD

-392 MTTAYGHGIAV
+392 LTTAYGHGIAV
-403 SQLHLANAYAALVNG
+403 SQLHLANAYAALING
-418 GILRPATMLRRAP
+418 GVLRPATMLKRAP
-431 GQTPA
+431 GDVPP
-436 GTRVISEATSHR
+436 GRRVISEATSAR
-448 IRQLM
+448 MRQLM

-496 AAAFPMDAPRYVVIL
+496 AGAFPMDAPRYVVIV

-519 KETYGFRTAAWTAL
+519 KETYGFRSAAWTAL

-550 PDTDRDIDV
+550 PDTSRDVDV
-559 SDLKPYI
+559 SDLLPYI

-571 AAEERAKKEK
+571 KLKEQK
-581 EASLH
+581 EASVH
-586 AID
+586 EAD

>member
-15 ALAKP
+15 ALAKTSEY
-20 DAHVQVAHYRL
+20 ARVAHYRL
-31 MILMLLFALMIG
+31 MILMMAFALMIG
-43 TIGVRLLYLALFDGP
+43 VIGLRLLYLAIFDAP
-58 EPNKT
+58 DRSPI
-63 VARTGPRADITDR
+63 VARTLPRADITDR
-76 NGVVLAATIKGIAL
+76 NGVVLAATIKGISL
-90 AIRPPRVIG
+90 AIRPPRIIG
-99 DKDRL
+99 DKEKL
-104 AVELARLFPNRPVD
+104 AVELARLFPTRPVD
-118 YYRRVLHSPKKFVYL
+118 YYRRILNGPKKFVYL

-152 IEEVPEPERFY
+152 IEEVPEPKRFY

-176 DIGGVPVSG
+176 DLGGVPVSG

-190 DKRLIDPANKGQ
+190 AKRLTSPANGSQ
-202 SVALS
+202 PVALS

-212 QAAVES
+212 QAAMEN
-218 ALHAQVVKHFAVGGA
+218 ALRNQVIKHSAVGGA

-295 AIESG
+295 AIEQG
-300 VISDF
+300 VITDF
-305 GKRYDATAPLQVGR
+305 GKRYDATAPLQVGK
-319 FRIKDD
+319 FRISDD

-331 MTIPDIMI
+331 MSIPDIMI

-351 ELGQE
+351 ELGE
-356 RTAAFFRKLGFD
+356 ARTSAFFRKLGFD
-368 RPVDLELGARGKPLW
+368 RPAELELGARGKPLW

-418 GILRPATMLRRAP
+418 GIMRPATMLKRAP
-431 GQTPA
+431 GDVPRGQ
-436 GTRVISEATSHR
+436 RVISEETSR
-448 IRQLM
+448 RMRQLM

-496 AAAFPMDAPRYVVIL
+496 AGVFPMDAPRYVVIV

-533 PAVKNIIARIGP
+533 PAVKNVIARIGP

-550 PDTDRDIDV
+550 PDVSKDIDV
-559 SDLKPYI
+559 SDLLPYI
-566 YEEQL
+566 YEEQQ
-571 AAEERAKKEK
+571 KQK
-581 EASLH
+581 EASLR

>member
-15 ALAKP
+15 ALAKTSEY
-20 DAHVQVAHYRL
+20 ARVAHYRL
-31 MILMLLFALMIG
+31 MILMMAFALMIG
-43 TIGVRLLYLALFDGP
+43 VISLRLLYLAIFDAP
-58 EPNKT
+58 DRSPI
-63 VARTGPRADITDR
+63 VARTLPRADITDR
-76 NGVVLAATIKGIAL
+76 NGVVLAATIKGISL
-90 AIRPPRVIG
+90 AIRPPRIIG
-99 DKDRL
+99 DKEKL
-104 AVELARLFPNRPVD
+104 AVELARLFPTRPVD
-118 YYRRVLHSPKKFVYL
+118 YYRRILNGPKKFVYL

-152 IEEVPEPERFY
+152 IEEVPEPKRFY

-176 DIGGVPVSG
+176 DLGGVPVSG

-190 DKRLIDPANKGQ
+190 AKRLTSPANGSQ
-202 SVALS
+202 PVALS

-212 QAAVES
+212 QAAMEN
-218 ALHAQVVKHFAVGGA
+218 ALRNQVIKHSAVGGA

-295 AIESG
+295 AIEQG
-300 VISDF
+300 VITDF
-305 GKRYDATAPLQVGR
+305 GKRYDATAPLQVGK
-319 FRIKDD
+319 FRISDD

-331 MTIPDIMI
+331 MSIPDIMI

-351 ELGQE
+351 ELGE
-356 RTAAFFRKLGFD
+356 ARTSAFFRKLGFD
-368 RPVDLELGARGKPLW
+368 RPAELELGARGKPLW

-418 GILRPATMLRRAP
+418 GIMRPATMLKRAP
-431 GQTPA
+431 GDVPRGQ
-436 GTRVISEATSHR
+436 RVISEETSR
-448 IRQLM
+448 RMRQLM

-496 AAAFPMDAPRYVVIL
+496 AGVFPMDAPRYVVIV

-533 PAVKNIIARIGP
+533 PAVKNVIARIGP

-550 PDTDRDIDV
+550 PDVSKDIDV
-559 SDLKPYI
+559 SDLLPYI
-566 YEEQL
+566 YEEQQ
-571 AAEERAKKEK
+571 KQK
-581 EASLH
+581 EASLR

>member
-15 ALAKP
+15 ALAKIN
-20 DAHVQVAHYRL
+20 DATRIAHYRL
-31 MILMLLFALMIG
+31 MILMLLFALLTGIIG
-43 TIGVRLLYLALFDGP
+43 LRLFYLALFNAPDRSA
-58 EPNKT
+58 
-63 VARTGPRADITDR
+63 VSAATGPRADITDR
-76 NGVVLAATIKGIAL
+76 NGVVLAATIKGVSL
-90 AIRPPRVIG
+90 AVRPPRVIG
-99 DKDRL
+99 DKEKL
-104 AVELARLFPNRPVD
+104 ATELARLFPSRPID
-118 YYRRVLHSPKKFVYL
+118 YYRRILRGPRKFVYL

-152 IEEVPEPERFY
+152 IEEVPEPKRFY
-163 PQGTMASQAIGYM
+163 PQGTMASQVIGYM

-185 MEAFL
+185 MEAYL
-190 DKRLIDPANKGQ
+190 DKRLTSPANAGQ
-202 SVALS
+202 PVALS
-207 IDSRV
+207 LDSRV
-212 QAAVES
+212 QAAMES
-218 ALHAQVVKHFAVGGA
+218 ALAAQVIKHSAVGGA

-295 AIESG
+295 AIENG
-300 VISDF
+300 VITDF
-305 GKRYDATAPLQVGR
+305 GKKYDATAPLHVGGFTIR
-319 FRIKDD
+319 DD

-331 MTIPDIMI
+331 MSIPDIMI

-351 ELGQE
+351 ELGE
-356 RTAAFFRKLGFD
+356 ARTSAFFRKLGFD

-383 PGFWARTTT
+383 PGFWARTTV

-418 GILRPATMLRRAP
+418 GIMRPATMLKRAP
-431 GQTPA
+431 GTVPA
-436 GTRVISEATSHR
+436 GRRVISEATSAR
-448 IRQLM
+448 MRQLM
-453 RLVVTHGTGKTGN
+453 RLVVTHGTGKSGN
-466 VPGLRI
+466 LPGLRI

-484 GRYIHNSLVTTF
+484 GHYIHNSLVTTF
-496 AAAFPMDAPRYVVIL
+496 AGVFPMDAPRYVVIV

-545 MLGII
+545 LLGII
-550 PDTDRDIDV
+550 PDPSKDIDL
-559 SDLKPYI
+559 SDLLPYV

-571 AAEERAKKEK
+571 KAKEGEQKET
-581 EASLH
+581 SIH